1 MTSSCFMRII
11 RRTVVALAI
20 LTAFPTSFFAQQPQ
34 AMCRASLETYVLD
47 KSLNAH
53 WEGNTVVMKRG
64 GGGSPEDRR
73 GDPGERP
80 GDQEGR
86 GDHRSP
92 VQRNNKQAESVAREA
107 LLKAREARKKN
118 EETRARLETAG
129 TRSAVAYAAI
139 KNRLAR
145 NIEVLYQRITD

>member
-1 MTSSCFMRII
+1 MTAKLVK
-11 RRTVVALAI
+11 TLAI
-20 LTAFPTSFFAQQPQ
+20 ILLAGLISAAQETLPDDAFLLGALFKAQDLRD
-34 AMCRASLETYVLD
+34 RAAADLQKIDREIQENDRVIKKAEEIIVL
-47 KSLNAH
+47 A
-53 WEGNTVVMKRG
+53 G
-64 GGGSPEDRR
+64 
-73 GDPGERP
+73 
-80 GDQEGR
+80 
-86 GDHRSP
+86 
-92 VQRNNKQAESVAREA
+92 QRINKQAESVARDA